1 MTAQKE
7 AGKNAKSGEETK
19 TLSHFS
25 KPNIRY
31 RRGERYELSAEGI
44 ATVTLSKLL
53 ELFIDQAIGRGSAF
67 KRWPTTDKINSAVAN
82 LSAALSSV
90 TTPSAI
96 KPASA

>member
-53 ELFIDQAIGRGSAF
+53 WQLLELLIDQAIACYPRSRRGRRRT
-67 KRWPTTDKINSAVAN
+67 KLILPVRI
-82 LSAALSSV
+82 
-90 TTPSAI
+90 
-96 KPASA
+96 